1 MDNGN
6 KAFLKHWL
14 ERKATE
20 TRREAKRLVCVP
32 PSVWAIALRRVVHWT
47 LSGEAVYPGNVLKQA
62 CARVSWNLCQDCV
75 FSPSPFSFSRT
86 WTSYNKMALQL
97 VTRMWHGRIYRTKQ
111 KVLRWC
117 RSFIVSFGEYWI
129 HKWSALLLFQR
140 EWRLKCYNRDFV
152 VVAILIDNLG
162 GLLLLFDY
170 CLG

>member
-1 MDNGN
+1 MSVCRHPSERLLCEELYTEHFQGRLYTQAMSSN
-6 KAFLKHWL
+6 KP
-14 ERKATE
+14 
-20 TRREAKRLVCVP
+20 VP
-32 PSVWAIALRRVVHWT
+32 
-47 LSGEAVYPGNVLKQA
+47 GCPGIS
-62 CARVSWNLCQDCV
+62 ARTV

-97 VTRMWHGRIYRTKQ
+97 VTRMWHGRIYGTKR

-129 HKWSALLLFQR
+129 HKWSALLLFQG